1 MYTVDRIENN
11 IIVCEDENG
20 ELCEIVREEYM
31 HEIKEGD
38 IIKKENEKWVVD
50 VDKTMERKK
59 YIEEL
64 TKNMWKN

>member
-1 MYTVDRIENN
+1 MFTVDRIENN

-20 ELCEIVREEYM
+20 NVCEITKEDYM
-31 HEIKEGD
+31 VNIKEGD